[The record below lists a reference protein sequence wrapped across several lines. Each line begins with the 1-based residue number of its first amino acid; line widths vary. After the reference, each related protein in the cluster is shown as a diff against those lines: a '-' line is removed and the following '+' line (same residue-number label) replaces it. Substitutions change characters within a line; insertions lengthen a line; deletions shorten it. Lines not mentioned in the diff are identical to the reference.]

1 MKHRRFQRG
10 LALLLAA
17 GMALPGNLTAF
28 AEDAP
33 SVTDWADC
41 TACSEDAPHMISTKA
56 DLDHIRTH
64 LGEDGHVNGYFKLA
78 NDIVFEK
85 ADFKEGGD
93 FYRDGYGWLP
103 IGDDGTIGTGHD
115 EHEPAQADIWLD
127 GGGHTISGLEMHSYP
142 GDVIP
147 DPRPAGR
154 DLAFVSRPGKA
165 TIQNLS
171 FDDINVVSRY
181 GGAVVYGV
189 GTADTVVKNV
199 TVTGSTVVNMGWK
212 VGRTALFARAVGG
225 LLEDI
230 TVRDC
235 LSTTLDGEGNSYGG
249 WGQSFFVGQFFENAT
264 LRNITVEDC
273 RLEAYAYSTLFVGAM
288 KSGVTID
295 GVDIRNLEAKWT
307 HHAIWNFAGEIW
319 DGGVPNLNANLS
331 GVSIRNVRMD
341 AGMEYGGANY
351 AAQVLPE
358 VPGIVMEDSVLV
370 YRQNLPIALT
380 AGEGEENPREF
391 ENVYLVTI
399 PEDGARTILYCAK
412 GSGQSTVAIP
422 ESLNLSAGETYAIP
436 ALPGGTVSY
445 KSSDAAVS
453 VSDSGVITAEANGSA
468 IVTVMVKMADSAE
481 PAPLAEIA
489 VTVGDG
495 QAAADKSG
503 LRSLY
508 DAQKDKENAG
518 YTAESWNLFQ
528 SALVAALAVLNNDSA
543 DQAAVDKAKADLE
556 AAAAGLVM
564 EEGDLTHLTIDGA
577 ENAVIYLPASGG
589 TLLQFAAQELQEN
602 VQKISGA
609 ELPIAGTHSNGKLE
623 IVLATPDT
631 VPEIAELFADDLAAI
646 GELDGFAVR
655 TRENRI
661 YILSTN
667 ERGVQN
673 GVYDFLS
680 ENAGIIWTRASEDR
694 GTLYNPQDTIAITT
708 VNYREIPDIVVRGMI
723 PNGEMDFEPFYKFSA
738 RNKMNSATVSTSL
751 SSVTGGTYDR
761 MNALGIQPM
770 LAGHM
775 MSNWLPNSKYFDEH
789 PEYYLSNP
797 DGTPKKGA
805 DGFTQLN
812 FYNRGTAEAVA
823 YEICEFLKVSKE
835 PTVGLCLGDSNYF
848 VVFENGVE
856 LTRQPFTA
864 DNGVTVYP
872 EDENYKSTV
881 FYNFLNR
888 VAKIVGEQYPDVKIN
903 TLAYIFAEVPPAV
916 DIAEN
921 INIIYA
927 PLNGDDHLPI
937 ETSLGNTRVKKYAEG
952 WSEKTKNL
960 YLYSY
965 WECQL
970 YHNYPRPIAKKV
982 QEDLHYLKNLGFLGI
997 APEGDG
1003 DTVRETESQ
1012 HYWDINGMYFWMI
1025 RQLFWDMDADL
1036 DALKTQYC
1044 DLAYGPASA
1053 KMQEFYNLI
1062 EEGWNSTDDFVWY
1075 ITGGDTYY
1083 KKFIIDAGVADK
1095 ILETIQAAYDA
1106 AETDLQRE
1114 RILPLKEI
1122 MEKEIEFFKQ
1132 FPEEDGKA
1140 YYSDA
1145 GEEAITSF
1153 ENLSNLNE
1161 GPWADAVALT
1171 QFRTDKMT
1179 VPARPVEV
1187 RLLWDEENLY
1197 VAYVNYDTRVGT
1209 EDDPNQPEKITELLP
1224 TDNWFK
1230 NSPAFMETY
1239 LCGDANQLFDFR
1251 AYYSDAKGNAFC
1263 YLPGIEFDANG
1274 PKWNAYYGAHTSE
1287 NEDERYWVNLQ
1298 VVPFADMGVTAS
1310 TARLYGTFVSNSVHG
1325 EDAGKAT
1332 YYGWCGANVWSTA
1345 SFRPIELF
1353 GKTAPADL
1361 TKLTIDGEANAEIYV
1376 AESANSLVQL
1386 ARTELQDFVKKI
1398 SGAELPALSAHSD
1411 GKLEIVLATP
1421 DTVPEIAEL
1430 FADDLAWIGDTDG
1443 FAVRTR
1449 DNRIYILANEGRG
1462 VLNGVYDFL
1471 EENAGILWTRGV
1483 DELGTLYTETPTIE
1497 IVKADYRE
1505 KSPFY
1510 LRGWNACGQGA
1521 TGQHH
1526 IDVATRWFEGR
1537 NKLNA
1542 RVGTMGA
1549 EIGNIELD
1557 GKKYTANGHILLAGG
1572 ATLPID
1578 KYFEDHPEYFMTN
1591 ADGTPKK
1598 SQYGSNL
1605 NFYNLEAA
1613 DAVAQEIYDSAV
1625 KNKLTYVSHSIQDNQ
1640 YFCMVVPDGSG
1651 GLVDLASQPF
1661 TADNGVT
1668 VTPDMDNYKSTVFFN
1683 FLNRAARKL
1692 KEMDPELK
1700 IVSLAYIYCEYPPA
1714 VDIEDNIVI
1723 QFAPIYSDDHLP
1735 IETAASNATVKKNLT
1750 GWAEKTKN
1758 IVVYNYYASLPCAI
1772 YSRPIAEKVQ
1782 KDFQFYADLGLLG
1795 LTPEGGVDSA
1805 PGYVNYSAWSM
1816 NHLYYWLMDRLMWD
1830 PYADLDALTVEFCDK
1845 AYGEGSAAMQE
1856 YYRLIQSGW
1865 DMFDDYVW
1873 YTSGGDTYIKKF
1885 IIDAGIAEDA
1895 SKALADAYAASDELG
1910 KKRIKL
1916 IQDIFE
1922 EQLAKYANFVPEDGF
1937 AYRTDLGKDTV
1948 VSQENMT
1955 LSSGPWSKVKPLT
1968 VFKNPDLIDC
1978 PRGIEVRLMWD
1989 DDNVYVAYKVPNEKI
2004 GTDENPYDNVPPL
2017 TADGSWWN
2025 GGPEFMETYLCGNM
2039 TNMSEYSAFYTD
2051 AIDQQIQYNVGPAFA
2066 KGPYAWES
2074 HSAIHAEGEPE
2085 ERYWM
2090 NVLVI
2095 PFETLGVTSKTAT
2108 LGGTFVANVYGDPGP
2123 YYGWCGSNVWST
2135 ASFRLIKLVDGSGEP
2150 TDKTALKDLCDS
2162 YENLENDGY
2171 TEESWNAFQ
2180 EALAKAKD
2188 ILADEN
2194 ASQAEADEAKAA
2206 LEAAA
2211 AGLTKSA
2218 GSSGGSYI
2226 PSSGWIQ
2233 LRNGNWKYRGENG
2246 RFVTG
2251 WQKIKNI
2258 WYYLDDSGIMLT
2270 GWQKIDGVWY
2280 YLKDWGGMATGWQK
2294 VNGVWYYL
2302 KSWGG
2307 MATGWLEA
2315 DGVWYYLKDW
2325 GGMASGWMKVNGVW
2339 YYFYEWGGMAAG
2351 TTTPDGYRVDP
2362 TGAWVGA

>member
-1 MKHRRFQRG
+1 MKKRRFQRC
-10 LALLLAA
+10 LSLFLAA
-17 GMALPGNLTAF
+17 SMAIPTIGNFTVF
-28 AEDAP
+28 AGDVP
-33 SVTDWADC
+33 SGGDWTGC
-41 TACSEDAPHMISTKA
+41 TACSEESPHRISTKA

-78 NDIVFEK
+78 NDIVFDK

-93 FYRDGYGWLP
+93 FYRGGCGWLP
-103 IGDDGTIGTGHD
+103 IGHDGTGG
-115 EHEPAQADIWLD
+115 EQYEPAPADIWLD
-127 GGGHTISGLEMHSYP
+127 GDGHSISGLEMHSYKD
-142 GDVIP
+142 DVLP
-147 DPRPAGR
+147 PNPRETMGQLVY
-154 DLAFVSRPGKA
+154 DLAFIARPDHA
-165 TIQNLS
+165 TIQNLT
-171 FDDINVVSRY
+171 FDNAYIASR
-181 GGAVVYGV
+181 V
-189 GTADTVVKNV
+189 GTGIVYSTGTQYTVVKNV
-199 TVTGSTVVNMGWK
+199 TVQNSTALNMGGKVAPAAIFVKRAGGVIEDCSVINSASTVIGSDENKYDGWHQC
-212 VGRTALFARAVGG
+212 LFA
-225 LLEDI
+225 
-230 TVRDC
+230 
-235 LSTTLDGEGNSYGG
+235 GE
-249 WGQSFFVGQFFENAT
+249 VLENAQ
-264 LRNITVEDC
+264 LRGLTIQGCTMD
-273 RLEAYAYSTLFVGAM
+273 AYAYSSLFTNGLNSGVVID
-288 KSGVTID
+288 GVTIQ
-295 GVDIRNLEAKWT
+295 GLKASWT
-307 HHAIWNFAGEIW
+307 HGDMYHFARVDDKKTVEN
-319 DGGVPNLNANLS
+319 VK
-331 GVSIRNVRMD
+331 IRNV
-341 AGMEYGGANY
+341 
-351 AAQVLPE
+351 VLDGEMIYEKNASQILPAKS
-358 VPGIVMEDSVLV
+358 GIEMRDSVLI
-370 YRQNLPIALT
+370 YRQNPSQILT
-380 AGEGEENPREF
+380 PTETSGNPGEY
-391 ENVYLVTI
+391 ENVYIVRC
-399 PEDGARTILYCAK
+399 PKDADWTILYCAE
-412 GSGQSTVAIP
+412 GDSQSTVNIP
-422 ESLNLSAGETYAIP
+422 SAVELNADETYTIP

-445 KSSDAAVS
+445 KSSNAAVS
-453 VSDSGVITAEANGSA
+453 VSDSGVITAAADGSA
-468 IVTVMVKMADSAE
+468 VVTVLVKLSDAAE
-481 PAPLAEIA
+481 PAVLAEIA

-508 DAQKDKENAG
+508 DANKDKENIG
-518 YTAESWNLFQ
+518 YTDESWSTFQ
-528 SALVAALAVLNNDSA
+528 GALAAALAVLEDETV
-543 DQAAVDKAKADLE
+543 DQAAVDSAKADLE
-556 AAAAGLVM
+556 TAVSGLIAAVV
-564 EEGDLTHLTIDGA
+564 DLTHLTIDGKA
-577 ENAVIYLPASGG
+577 NAKIYLPASGE
-589 TLLQFAAQELQEN
+589 TLLKFAAKELQDITK
-602 VQKISGA
+602 QISGA
-609 ELPIAGTHSNGKLE
+609 ELPIVSEHPGKGLE

-631 VPEIAELFADDLAAI
+631 VPEIKELFVEDLKAI
-646 GELDGFAVR
+646 GELDGFAIR
-655 TRENRI
+655 KKDNRI
-661 YILSTN
+661 YIFSTN

-680 ENAGIIWTRASEDR
+680 ENAGIIWTRANEDL
-694 GTLYNPQDTIAITT
+694 GTLYNPQATIAVTKAD
-708 VNYREIPDIVVRGMI
+708 YLEIPDFSVRGCG
-723 PNGEMDFEPFYKFSA
+723 PNGQSDGATFNKMLA
-738 RNKMNSATVSTSL
+738 RNKQN
-751 SSVTGGTYDR
+751 SVTATTYESALTDGTYAAFK
-761 MNALGIQPM
+761 NVGLQPLLLG
-770 LAGHM
+770 HV
-775 MSNWLPNSKYFDEH
+775 MSNWLPNDKYFDEH

-797 DGTPKKGA
+797 DGTPKKGSN
-805 DGFTQLN
+805 GFTQLN
-812 FYNRGTAEAVA
+812 FYNRGTADAVA
-823 YEICEFLKVSKE
+823 YEICEFLKKSDE
-835 PTVGLCLGDSNYF
+835 PTVGLALGDSNYF
-848 VVFENGVE
+848 VVYENGVE

-864 DNGVTVYP
+864 DNGVTVNP

-888 VAKIVGEQYPDVKIN
+888 VAKIVGEQYPNVKIN

-921 INIIYA
+921 INIVFA

-937 ETSLGNTRVKKYAEG
+937 ETSPGNVRVKKYIEE
-952 WSEKTKNL
+952 WSKKTQNL
-960 YLYSY
+960 YIYSY
-965 WECQL
+965 WNCLL
-970 YHNYPRPIAKKV
+970 YKDYPRPLAKKV
-982 QEDLHYLKNLGFLGI
+982 QEDLHYLKEKGFVGI
-997 APEGDG
+997 GPESVG
-1003 DTVRETESQ
+1003 DTAGETDSK
-1012 HYWDINGMYFWMI
+1012 HCWDINGMYFWMMQ
-1025 RQLFWDMDADL
+1025 QLFWDMDADL

-1095 ILETIQAAYDA
+1095 ILETIQAAYDV

-1209 EDDPNQPEKITELLP
+1209 AEDPNVPEKIEALLP
-1224 TDNWFK
+1224 TENWFK

-1345 SFRPIELF
+1345 SFRPIELVSKS
-1353 GKTAPADL
+1353 GPADL
-1361 TKLTIDGEANAEIYV
+1361 TKLTIDGAANAEIYV

-1386 ARTELQDFVKKI
+1386 AQTELQKFVKKI
-1398 SGAELPALSAHSD
+1398 SGADLPAISKHNSK
-1411 GKLEIVLATP
+1411 GLEIVLATP
-1421 DTVPEIAEL
+1421 DTVPEIKEL
-1430 FADDLAWIGDTDG
+1430 FADDLEWIGDTDG
-1443 FAVRTR
+1443 FAVRTL
-1449 DNRIYILANEGRG
+1449 DNKIYIMANEGRG

-1483 DELGTLYTETPTIE
+1483 DELGTLYTETPTIN

-1510 LRGWNACGQGA
+1510 IRGWNACGQGA

-1542 RVGTMGA
+1542 RVGTMGT

-1557 GKKYTANGHILLAGG
+1557 GKKYTTNGHILLAGG

-1578 KYFEDHPEYFMTN
+1578 KYFEEHPEYFMTN

-1613 DAVAQEIYDSAV
+1613 DAVAQELYDTAV

-1640 YFCMVVPDGSG
+1640 YFCMVVPDGNG

-1714 VDIEDNIVI
+1714 VDIEDNIVV

-1735 IETAASNATVKKNLT
+1735 IETASSNATVKKNLT

-1782 KDFQFYADLGLLG
+1782 KDFQFYTDLGLLG

-2085 ERYWM
+2085 DRYWM

-2123 YYGWCGSNVWST
+2123 YYGWCGANVWSS
-2135 ASFRLIKLVDGSGEP
+2135 ASFRLLKMVDGPEMDA
-2150 TDKTALKDLCDS
+2150 DKSELNAVYDQYKDLENNDYTEDS
-2162 YENLENDGY
+2162 WNEFQGALENAKNVLDNE
-2171 TEESWNAFQ
+2171 TADQDAVNE
-2180 EALAKAKD
+2180 AKAK
-2188 ILADEN
+2188 
-2194 ASQAEADEAKAA
+2194 
-2206 LEAAA
+2206 LEAAV
-2211 AGLTKSA
+2211 AGLTKQEEPPVID
-2218 GSSGGSYI
+2218 GSGSYV
-2226 PSSGWIQ
+2226 PTSGWIQ

-2251 WQKIKNI
+2251 WQKVKNI
-2258 WYYLDDSGIMLT
+2258 WYYMDDHGIMLT
-2270 GWQKIDGVWY
+2270 GWQKINGVWY

-2294 VNGVWYYL
+2294 IDGTWYYL

-2307 MATGWLEA
+2307 MATGWLQI
-2315 DGVWYYLKDW
+2315 DGTWYYLKSW
-2325 GGMASGWMKVNGVW
+2325 GGMATGWQQIDGIW
-2339 YYFYEWGGMAAG
+2339 YYLKSWGGMAAG
-2351 TTTPDGYRVDP
+2351 TTTPDGYQVDWN
-2362 TGAWVGA
+2362 GAWIRT